1 NQKVLET
8 TRGARDYPRPQET
21 TRGRKRLPEAAR
33 DYQRPQE
40 TTRGRERLPEVPT
53 SGSFARSFRI
63 ILNYST

>member
-1 NQKVLET
+1 MIVLLVLFIYCNQKVLET

-40 TTRGRERLPEVPT
+40 TTRG
-53 SGSFARSFRI
+53 
-63 ILNYST
+63 